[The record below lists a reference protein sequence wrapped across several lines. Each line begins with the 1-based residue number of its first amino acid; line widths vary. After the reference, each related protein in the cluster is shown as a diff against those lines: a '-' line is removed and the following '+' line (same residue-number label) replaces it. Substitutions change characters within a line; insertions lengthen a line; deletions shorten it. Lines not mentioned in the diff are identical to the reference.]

1 MGCAGALFESLYSE
15 ALRPE
20 SAFWRVNL
28 YKVARRDRAI
38 VVIDGSFEMKAGFS
52 CEDQPCVVVRTDVVR
67 RSTHDSHFS
76 ITAPLAHFNI
86 GSPQKVW
93 AHAIATLLAA
103 LGVYPFAASVCIV
116 FNPFYEMRPRLIK
129 PVQVKQL
136 HKVAAACL
144 DSCQVHQVT
153 FRWGPESVVH
163 SFSKRRMGLVLEVGA
178 RFAFCVPVST
188 LRRHNNSS
196 QSMPTTSSPVYTAS
210 NFTMAG
216 IGLNHMAGNRSAAY
230 SGEHLSTGRSERLSL
245 MPTSPSGG
253 LDLTALMQSMIS
265 EA

>member
-1 MGCAGALFESLYSE
+1 M
-15 ALRPE
+15 
-20 SAFWRVNL
+20 
-28 YKVARRDRAI
+28 
-38 VVIDGSFEMKAGFS
+38 
-52 CEDQPCVVVRTDVVR
+52 
-67 RSTHDSHFS
+67 
-76 ITAPLAHFNI
+76 
-86 GSPQKVW
+86 W
-93 AHAIATLLAA
+93 AHAIDTLLAA

-188 LRRHNNSS
+188 LRKHNNSS

-265 EA
+265 KHNHEATMEEARRIKEAECYVRARVSQWMPAEENNFLLQGKAHCLSGGGSVTLTTERFLVPEALFHADETLLGIMASSPKKIMQVVSH